1 VAGWTSAASP
11 LTRLDAGLD
20 AMSGPYY
27 AVDGSVWEADS
38 GFSWESVPTRP
49 RDPALDILG
58 TDDDALYLSQ
68 RRSRLDTNAFGYQ
81 IAVTQPG
88 TYAVRLHFAELW
100 WGAPGGGPGAPGM
113 RVFDVWAEDAPVL
126 VGYDIFASVGA
137 MTATT
142 VDVDV
147 AVTDATLDLWFAASA
162 NVPAVAAIEILSTSS
177 GAGAAMVEFAK
188 QSLGAP
194 YIWATSGPN
203 SFDCSGYTNW
213 VVSNVLGVSIGL
225 NQVGQIAYG
234 SAVSRDALQPGD
246 LVFFQNTHPY
256 LAGVSHVGMYVGNG
270 QFIHAS
276 TGAGQVTINDLTWG
290 YYADHYYGAV
300 RLV

>member
-1 VAGWTSAASP
+1 LKTG
-11 LTRLDAGLD
+11 
-20 AMSGPYY
+20 
-27 AVDGSVWEADS
+27 
-38 GFSWESVPTRP
+38 
-49 RDPALDILG
+49 
-58 TDDDALYLSQ
+58 
-68 RRSRLDTNAFGYQ
+68 AFGYQ
-81 IAVTQPG
+81 IAVPQPA
-88 TYAVRLHFAELW
+88 TYTVRFHFAELW
-100 WGAPGGGPGAPGM
+100 WGAPGGGPGAAGM
-113 RVFDVWAEDAPVL
+113 RVFDVWAEQASVL

-142 VDVDV
+142 VDVEV
-147 AVTDATLDLWFAASA
+147 TVTDATLDLWFAASA
-162 NVPAVAAIEILSTSS
+162 NVPAVAAIEIFPTAS
-177 GAGAAMVEFAK
+177 GAGQAMVDFAK
-188 QSLGAP
+188 QYLGAP

-203 SFDCSGYTNW
+203 SFDCSGFTNW

-225 NQVGQIAYG
+225 NQVGQVAYG
-234 SAVSRDALQPGD
+234 SAVVSDALQPGD

-256 LAGVSHVGMYVGNG
+256 LAGVSHVGMYIGNG